1 MNGRLGRENIRPLM
15 QQIGR
20 HGYGYVLRQVQCIE
34 RQRRGRLVGCAAEE
48 HGLRLAN
55 GERKRSA
62 QRTKAG
68 YSR

>member
-1 MNGRLGRENIRPLM
+1 
-15 QQIGR
+15 
-20 HGYGYVLRQVQCIE
+20 
-34 RQRRGRLVGCAAEE
+34 LVGCAAEE